1 MYSICLNC
9 WIDVTTRMGKNNL
22 TEKSIDILQWVMI
35 IALFALLIIQ
45 GIGYKSVRQ
54 QLVKSEEYNKEN
66 TYIRIYESQKL
77 DKLKKEN
84 KELYDSIAKLS
95 NVESGMIIKFIEHYK
110 TDTIYAEKFK
120 IERDTIFKTN
130 EIVYTDSIYHYTQ
143 TNDTIDCDIKVKAK
157 DLQWCMTDISIRDKF
172 VIINREKDGVNQTSI
187 DHSGNTTIEGTAMWH
202 KENKR
207 KWYQRFT
214 VGPQVGLGFGT
225 LHKDFDIYVGLGVGY
240 DF

>member
-1 MYSICLNC
+1 M
-9 WIDVTTRMGKNNL
+9 RKFKF
-22 TEKSIDILQWVMI
+22 TEKSIDVLQWVLI
-35 IALFALLIIQ
+35 ITLLAMLIIQ
-45 GIGYKSVRQ
+45 GINFKTVNQ

-84 KELYDSIAKLS
+84 RELYDSISKLS
-95 NVESGMIIKFIEHYK
+95 NVESAMIIKFVEHYN

-130 EIVYTDSIYHYTQ
+130 DITYTDSIYHYTQ

-157 DLQWCMTDISIRDKF
+157 DLQWCMTDVSIRDKF

-187 DHSGNTTIEGTAMWH
+187 EHSGNTTIDGTAMWH
-202 KENKR
+202 RKDDR
-207 KWYQRFT
+207 KWYQRF
-214 VGPQVGLGFGT
+214 VVSPQVGLGYG
-225 LHKDFDIYVGLGVGY
+225 LINNNFDAYVGFGVSY
-240 DF
+240 QFK